1 MIAPSNAPLKVQ
13 DTLPT
18 MSRHDRFAALSQ
30 TAAMATDALAV
41 FGGIMLA
48 IWLRFFSDWIPLHK
62 PLPPLELYWQ
72 GAGIAT
78 MIFVL
83 VFAAIGLYERPQ
95 RGTFSDQ
102 IPRLVRGVLW
112 GIGLAMVLAF
122 AVRTDPPFSRLTTA
136 LSFFT
141 ILGLVLLERYILFGV
156 ELLIARRRGVRD
168 GVAILGV
175 GERAV
180 ELHASLENDP
190 RLRCRVTAFL
200 QLDADEPDA
209 RIPEQLIQGT
219 PDDLGRLLA
228 SGKVTQVM
236 LSELRLGR
244 DELVRIADQCERA
257 MVSFYI
263 VPDLFGILTSRVEI
277 RHVDGIPLLGI
288 GNWPLDRIGNR
299 LAKRTIDLVGATV
312 GLIVSAPLFL
322 LLAVLIRRDSPGPVF
337 YRQERCG
344 EGSRRFT
351 MHKLRTMHVDA
362 EAGEGPAWSRRAD
375 PRCTRIGAFLR
386 RYSLDE
392 LPQFWNVLKGDMS
405 LVGPRPERPHFVD
418 RFREDISNYMWRHV
432 FKPGMTGWAQVNG
445 YRGDTDLQARIRH
458 DLYYLEN
465 WSLAFDFK
473 ILLRTL
479 FAQSPR
485 R

>member
-1 MIAPSNAPLKVQ
+1 
-13 DTLPT
+13 

-30 TAAMATDALAV
+30 AAAVATDALAV
-41 FGGIMLA
+41 FSGIMLA
-48 IWLRFFSDWIPLHK
+48 VWLRFFSGWIPLHK

-72 GAGIAT
+72 GAAIAT
-78 MIFVL
+78 VIFVL

-95 RGTFSDQ
+95 RGAFSDQ
-102 IPRLVRGVLW
+102 IPRLVRGILW

-122 AVRTDPPFSRLTTA
+122 TARTDPPFSRLATA

-141 ILGLVLLERYILFGV
+141 ILGLVLLERYILFSI
-156 ELLIARRRGVRD
+156 ELLIARRRGIRD
-168 GVAILGV
+168 HVAILGA

-180 ELHASLENDP
+180 ELRASLESDP

-200 QLDADEPDA
+200 SLDGGQCDT
-209 RIPEQLIQGT
+209 RIPEPLIQGT
-219 PDDLGRLLA
+219 PNDLESLLE
-228 SGKVTQVM
+228 SGKVTQVV
-236 LSELRLGR
+236 LSELCLGHA
-244 DELVRIADQCERA
+244 ELVRIADQCERA
-257 MVSFYI
+257 MVNFYI

-288 GNWPLDRIGNR
+288 GNWPLDRFGNR
-299 LAKRTIDLVGATV
+299 LAKRAIDLAGATI
-312 GLIVSAPLFL
+312 GLVTSAPLIV
-322 LLAVLIRRDSPGPVF
+322 LLALLIRRDSPGPVF

-351 MHKLRTMHVDA
+351 IHKLRTMHVDA
-362 EAGEGPAWSRRAD
+362 EASDRPAWSRHED

-445 YRGDTDLQARIRH
+445 YRGDTDLEARIRH

-479 FAQSPR
+479 FQQSRLRWPR
-485 R
+485 ADA